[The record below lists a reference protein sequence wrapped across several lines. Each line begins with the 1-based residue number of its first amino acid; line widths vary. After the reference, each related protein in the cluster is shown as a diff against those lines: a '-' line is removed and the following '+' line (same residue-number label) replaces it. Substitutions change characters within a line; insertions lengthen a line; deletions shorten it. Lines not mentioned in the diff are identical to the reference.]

1 MNKKYTNEKKDTNKN
16 HTNEQKYT
24 NEIKY
29 TKGQYP
35 NEKYINWYRMKNSLQ
50 MSFQQNEMASAPNQI
65 KK

>member
-50 MSFQQNEMASAPNQI
+50 MSF
-65 KK
+65 